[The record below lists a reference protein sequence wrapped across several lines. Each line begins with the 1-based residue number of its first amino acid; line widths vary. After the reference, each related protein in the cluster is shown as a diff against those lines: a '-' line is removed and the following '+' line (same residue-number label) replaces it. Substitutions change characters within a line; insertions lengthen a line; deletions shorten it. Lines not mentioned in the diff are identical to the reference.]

1 MRGTVAP
8 WTPPPRRFQGHPI
21 CRAGQLHL
29 HNMRSGTFYREPDSN
44 TVPMRRQ
51 SEASTTDTRAA
62 VRTPLDSEVP
72 PLHPMQYRTRT
83 GAAVHSLPDED
94 ISWGVVV

>member
-8 WTPPPRRFQGHPI
+8 WTPPPGRFQGHPI

-29 HNMRSGTFYREPDSN
+29 HNMQSGTFYREPDSN

-62 VRTPLDSEVP
+62 QNATGFRGA

-83 GAAVHSLPDED
+83 GAASHSLPDED